1 MVMLFLYLSK
11 PTTSVSNNERDLYI
25 LMLIVFLAQLHG
37 NLLSGRLGFIIPPC
51 MRTHLNFSRVNEV
64 EAMYGRSLVNVK
76 VESRSIFT

>member
-37 NLLSGRLGFIIPPC
+37 IC
-51 MRTHLNFSRVNEV
+51 
-64 EAMYGRSLVNVK
+64 
-76 VESRSIFT
+76 